1 MAKDDNRDDL
11 AATKDSL
18 IVNQITE
25 GFEELHR
32 LRMKLI
38 YAFVQWIPIRRRTLE
53 RLEELATKL
62 HEHHR
67 NVNIATITGASMG
80 TVGGILSVAG
90 LITAPF
96 TFGAG
101 IIVSLVGAGIGGTGG
116 LAMSGSKVV
125 EKILEKLRLKDVQ
138 LAIEEDHTACVE
150 LQQQLDSLKDFISQL
165 AEFLKPLPDDALLEL
180 EGNGFQ
186 FLRAHIFSNVIG
198 SSTKER
204 VDIGA
209 KFFRAVSAA
218 APLTTSA
225 IATARAVARTAAMA
239 GTRVAHVVGSVIS
252 AAFIPLDV
260 TLLVRSSLELH
271 RGSTSSAVEDIRQR
285 LSDLRCPDVEEIQG
299 LVESF
304 IDEKFN
310 EAYNKM
316 NDKTNKENGVGD
328 V

>member
-186 FLRAHIFSNVIG
+186 FLRGRIFSNVIG

-204 VDIGA
+204 VDIGY